1 MPEDCEWSSWGPWT
15 QCSITC
21 SRTPKSLSSDSR
33 IRQRISEGGLSRDV
47 GTQQRVRTISKEA
60 KHNGTPCDEL
70 RDGVQLIRCRA
81 ETQCPATRNFISDE
95 SPFEYDGKIC
105 ITF

>member
-1 MPEDCEWSSWGPWT
+1 M
-15 QCSITC
+15 
-21 SRTPKSLSSDSR
+21 
-33 IRQRISEGGLSRDV
+33 

-95 SPFEYDGKIC
+95 SPFEYDGKIY
-105 ITF
+105 ITFETSISSCFALCNSASMNRAKLIVRIVCPI

>member
-1 MPEDCEWSSWGPWT
+1 M
-15 QCSITC
+15 
-21 SRTPKSLSSDSR
+21 
-33 IRQRISEGGLSRDV
+33 
-47 GTQQRVRTISKEA
+47 RTISKES

-95 SPFEYDGKIC
+95 SPFEYEGKIC